1 MLDRLLEQLPSECT
15 TVLSLQHRMVPEIG
29 DLISTCFYDGKL
41 ESAPARRPNW
51 MMRALEKPVVWYT
64 TSAED
69 RPYEVTVGTSRANNL
84 EARVIKRLLERLNFC
99 ATTVNEPISVAVLSG
114 YLAQLT
120 TIERQIADAREMWTH
135 LDVDVSSIDSF
146 QGRQCAVVIYSVTRS
161 NAQRKLGF
169 LREERRLNV
178 ALSRGRLGLVL
189 VGDHVF
195 AKAAGDIANPF
206 HQVIEF
212 IEQHQESCAL
222 LPVPK

>member
-1 MLDRLLEQLPSECT
+1 
-15 TVLSLQHRMVPEIG
+15 
-29 DLISTCFYDGKL
+29 
-41 ESAPARRPNW
+41 
-51 MMRALEKPVVWYT
+51 
-64 TSAED
+64 
-69 RPYEVTVGTSRANNL
+69 
-84 EARVIKRLLERLNFC
+84 
-99 ATTVNEPISVAVLSG
+99 
-114 YLAQLT
+114 
-120 TIERQIADAREMWTH
+120 MWTH